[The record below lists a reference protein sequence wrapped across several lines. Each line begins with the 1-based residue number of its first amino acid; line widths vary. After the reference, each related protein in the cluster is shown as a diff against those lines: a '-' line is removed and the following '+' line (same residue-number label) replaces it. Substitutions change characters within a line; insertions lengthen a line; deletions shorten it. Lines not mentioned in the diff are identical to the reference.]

1 MCTNLWIV
9 DRQRELVGG
18 HESLDLVAVGIR
30 RKSEDDIEV
39 RTLLRV
45 LNLLH
50 HFVFEGQHL
59 TFEVDDEDFFRI
71 HFDGVKVKYSI
82 MWTFN
87 QSGKV

>member
-1 MCTNLWIV
+1 M
-9 DRQRELVGG
+9 DREGELVGG
-18 HESLDLVAVGIR
+18 HQSLDLVAVAIR

-39 RTLLRV
+39 GTLLRV
-45 LNLLH
+45 LDLLH
-50 HFVFEGQHL
+50 HFVFEGQNL

-71 HFDGVKVKYSI
+71 HFDGVKVKYSV